1 MGRKYLALPYYSQ
14 RAEFVCLSE
23 RFFFICVCGCVG
35 TAAKDAF
42 KAFDKKNEN
51 KIKVGDLEAAMK
63 RIGHTIKPDWLEK
76 VEHMID
82 SAGGQ
87 V

>member
-1 MGRKYLALPYYSQ
+1 MEENQSIVL
-14 RAEFVCLSE
+14 
-23 RFFFICVCGCVG
+23 

-63 RIGHTIKPDWLEK
+63 RLGHTIKPDWLEK
-76 VEHMID
+76 IEHLID
-82 SAGGQ
+82 SGGKTFNSSTSEYG
-87 V
+87 